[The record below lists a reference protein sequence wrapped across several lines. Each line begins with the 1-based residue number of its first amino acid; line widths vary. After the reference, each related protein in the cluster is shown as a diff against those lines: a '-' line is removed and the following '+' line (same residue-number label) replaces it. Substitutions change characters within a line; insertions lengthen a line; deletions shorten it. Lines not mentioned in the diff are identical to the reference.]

1 MVEPNSG
8 SRTGELPKENSATI
22 PSTLTNYHN
31 REAAKSSINFS
42 KRKNFRDNIDSLKLI
57 LQPEQESRNPTTY
70 KQMIL
75 ARYVG
80 FDGLKEIGLD
90 PEKEN
95 NWGTKADADLKPL
108 VAEVYDVNK
117 KLDMDES
124 QGLLL
129 AAKRSANN
137 AHYTSFPIINGVWKA
152 LELAGFKGGEILE
165 PSAGIGNFLAAMPP
179 EIANKSS
186 VNAIEMDRTT
196 GKILQR
202 LFPTAES
209 HITGFEKFKLPE
221 NKFDLIITNI
231 PFGDVKLYDPQLT
244 KHRDKAYSKAA
255 NNLHNFFSQNT
266 LWWLNP
272 EP

>member
-1 MVEPNSG
+1 MVEPDSG

-31 REAAKSSINFS
+31 RETAKSSINFS

-57 LQPEQESRNPTTY
+57 LQLEQESRNPITY

-80 FDGLKEIGLD
+80 FDGLKEIVLD

-117 KLDMDES
+117 KLDPDES

-129 AAKRSANN
+129 AAKRSVNN

-179 EIANKSS
+179 EIANKSN

-221 NKFDLIITNI
+221 NKFDLIISNI

-255 NNLHNFFSQNT
+255 NNLHNFFLQNT